1 MKNYGLLTLYYY
13 NIYMPFLHPLGGV
26 TGQRIS
32 RNYSI
37 LHSCMPRQA

>member
-1 MKNYGLLTLYYY
+1 MPS
-13 NIYMPFLHPLGGV
+13 NILWLAPGDGV
-26 TGQRIS
+26 TGPRIS